1 MGATGTLFYA
11 AGEDVNWYITLE
23 NCLAISKKTEYGS
36 NLQTSS
42 GQNLEKT
49 KCPSIVEQL
58 HRLCISVQCNAT
70 QNENGQTAATHG

>member
-1 MGATGTLFYA
+1 MGATGTPFYA
-11 AGEDVNWYITLE
+11 AGEDVNWYITLG

-49 KCPSIVEQL
+49 KCPSIVE
-58 HRLCISVQCNAT
+58 
-70 QNENGQTAATHG
+70 